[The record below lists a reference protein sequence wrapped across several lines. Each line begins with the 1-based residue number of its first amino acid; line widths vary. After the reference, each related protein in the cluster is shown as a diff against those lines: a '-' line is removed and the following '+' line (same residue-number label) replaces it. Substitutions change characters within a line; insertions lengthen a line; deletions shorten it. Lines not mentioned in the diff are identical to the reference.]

1 MPKASFSVRPSLW
14 EAFSLQAS
22 ALFLNRGPFLAHVLS
37 RELPH
42 LHEDLQ
48 GLSLSRKARRYVAG
62 MVGREVPLQ
71 PNVNIEVTAETVQL
85 MRALVDEH
93 NLVRDA
99 FFCRL
104 LVLLRGSDKLLKHL
118 DIPRYATDY
127 GTNVMLEEMPSSPL
141 KAMEAVR
148 DDPLYY
154 MREHVKQV
162 HGEGLYRVLLPFPSL
177 HCYVDDEH
185 VEGTGAYKERARLMA
200 SL

>member
-1 MPKASFSVRPSLW
+1 MPKASFSVPPSIW
-14 EAFSLQAS
+14 EAFSQQAS
-22 ALFLNRGPFLAHVLS
+22 ALFLNRGPFLSHVLS
-37 RELPH
+37 RELPQ
-42 LHEDLQ
+42 LREDLR

-62 MVGREVPLQ
+62 KLGREVPLQ

-104 LVLLRGSDKLLKHL
+104 LVLLRGSDKLLKYL
-118 DIPRYATDY
+118 DIPRYATDQ
-127 GTNVMLEEMPSSPL
+127 GFKVMLEDMPSSPM

-154 MREHVKQV
+154 MREHVRQV
-162 HGEGLYRVLLPFPSL
+162 HGVGLYRVMLPVPSL
-177 HCYVDDEH
+177 HCYVEDEY
-185 VEGTGAYKERARLMA
+185 VEGTQAHKERSRLMA